1 MISHPPP
8 HQTLCVMSYVV
19 RSHDLVFKMEPEALV
34 GRQVRVH
41 WRDDDA
47 WFMGSVIGYD
57 PETGRHKVRVVNG
70 QRHWLQPR
78 NRTAHKVC
86 VVYGQRHWLRRR
98 NRTAQGARGLW
109 AASLTTTQKQ
119 DGTRCAWL
127 MGSVIGYDP
136 ETGWHTR
143 CAWFLGSVIGCDAE
157 TGRHKV
163 RVVNGQRH
171 WLQPRNRTAHK
182 VRG

>member
-1 MISHPPP
+1 
-8 HQTLCVMSYVV
+8 
-19 RSHDLVFKMEPEALV
+19 
-34 GRQVRVH
+34 
-41 WRDDDA
+41 
-47 WFMGSVIGYD
+47 
-57 PETGRHKVRVVNG
+57 
-70 QRHWLQPR
+70 
-78 NRTAHKVC
+78 
-86 VVYGQRHWLRRR
+86 
-98 NRTAQGARGLW
+98 
-109 AASLTTTQKQ
+109 
-119 DGTRCAWL
+119 

>member
-1 MISHPPP
+1 
-8 HQTLCVMSYVV
+8 MSYVV

-78 NRTAHKVC
+78 NRTA
-86 VVYGQRHWLRRR
+86 
-98 NRTAQGARGLW
+98 QGARG
-109 AASLTTTQKQ
+109 
-119 DGTRCAWL
+119 
-127 MGSVIGYDP
+127 
-136 ETGWHTR
+136 
-143 CAWFLGSVIGCDAE
+143 
-157 TGRHKV
+157 
-163 RVVNGQRH
+163 
-171 WLQPRNRTAHK
+171 
-182 VRG
+182 

>member
-98 NRTAQGARGLW
+98 NRMA
-109 AASLTTTQKQ
+109 
-119 DGTRCAWL
+119 
-127 MGSVIGYDP
+127 
-136 ETGWHTR
+136 
-143 CAWFLGSVIGCDAE
+143 
-157 TGRHKV
+157 HKV
-163 RVVNGQRH
+163 RVVYGQRHWMQPRNRTAHKVRVVSGQRH
-171 WLQPRNRTAHK
+171 WLQPRNRTAQGA
-182 VRG
+182 RG

>member
-57 PETGRHKVRVVNG
+57 PETG
-70 QRHWLQPR
+70 
-78 NRTAHKVC
+78 
-86 VVYGQRHWLRRR
+86 
-98 NRTAQGARGLW
+98 
-109 AASLTTTQKQ
+109 
-119 DGTRCAWL
+119 
-127 MGSVIGYDP
+127 
-136 ETGWHTR
+136 WHTR

-163 RVVNGQRH
+163 RVVYGQRH
-171 WLQPRNRTAHK
+171 WMQPRNRTAHK